1 MKHGALVTTLVVIGI
16 ASGIFLL
23 IGMPN
28 NTGSYAD
35 VILEFVRNHREWAI
49 PMIGVLAFGESIAF
63 VSLVLPF
70 WAMLV
75 GIGAFLTN
83 TGTGFVPIWF
93 AASVGAALGDWLS
106 FWLGYHY
113 HDRIARM
120 WPLSRHPDLLTKGH
134 NLFERWGFWAIW
146 IARFTGPLRA
156 SVPIVAGAV
165 KMNRLKFQIA
175 NWGSAFLWA
184 AALLTLGDIGGKVLE
199 YIYRLF

>member
-1 MKHGALVTTLVVIGI
+1 MTTLVVIGI

-23 IGMPN
+23 VGMPN
-28 NTGSYAD
+28 GFGRYGDT
-35 VILEFVRNHREWAI
+35 ILGFVRNHREWAI
-49 PMIGVLAFGESIAF
+49 PIIGVLAFGESIAF

-70 WAMLV
+70 WALLV

-83 TGTGFVPIWF
+83 TGTGFAPIWI

-120 WPLSRHPDLLTKGH
+120 WPLNRHPDLLSRGH

-165 KMNRLKFQIA
+165 QMSPWRFQIA

-184 AALLTLGDIGGKVLE
+184 GVLLALGDTGGKVLE